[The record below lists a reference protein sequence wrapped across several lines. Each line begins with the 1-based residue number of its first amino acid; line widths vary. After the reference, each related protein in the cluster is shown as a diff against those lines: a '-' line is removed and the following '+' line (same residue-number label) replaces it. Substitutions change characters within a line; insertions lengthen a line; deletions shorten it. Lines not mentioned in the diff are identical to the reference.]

1 MSTDDRVRTFVNQL
15 KVLVTASFQELFTMA
30 KSKYPQ
36 DGSARV
42 AVFHKCLGKIE
53 DWDVSVRTEEMQ
65 RAMEQYPGI
74 REDYR
79 HAAVTFLRSLA
90 LAPSKRGKLPPFDMF
105 LFYYYRAVA
114 RSAEMRQQ
122 QFFGMDYVARHAYFS
137 DMLHLVLNSCVH
149 VVDAAAPPSAAP
161 APSAAPPPAPT
172 ATAPAPTAVPAA
184 PAPPAAVAAPS
195 VASAAAPS
203 IASAAAPPSVVAP
216 ASSKGGARAHPAWA
230 AALAAAAAP
239 TLIAYSSGSKVHD
252 GFDGPIL
259 PSDSVSNV
267 GRPSKRQQ
275 PKPALPP
282 PSVARQSSVRLIDTS
297 TASKTPPAAAKDD
310 ADTDTDT
317 DTADE

>member
-161 APSAAPPPAPT
+161 APPSAAPPAAPAPPPAPPPAPT
-172 ATAPAPTAVPAA
+172 ATAAPAA
-184 PAPPAAVAAPS
+184 PAPPTAAAAPS
-195 VASAAAPS
+195 V
-203 IASAAAPPSVVAP
+203 ASAAAPPSVVAP
-216 ASSKGGARAHPAWA
+216 ASSRGGARAHPAWA
-230 AALAAAAAP
+230 AALAAAAP

-317 DTADE
+317 ADE

>member
-114 RSAEMRQQ
+114 RSAEMREQ

-149 VVDAAAPPSAAP
+149 VVDAAAPP
-161 APSAAPPPAPT
+161 APSAPHS
-172 ATAPAPTAVPAA
+172 AA
-184 PAPPAAVAAPS
+184 PAPPAPAPPAPAPPAPAPAPLAPAASAAPS
-195 VASAAAPS
+195 VASAAAPMEG
-203 IASAAAPPSVVAP
+203 ASM
-216 ASSKGGARAHPAWA
+216 KGKSR
-230 AALAAAAAP
+230 ALALLFPPFPHCTSFPRFPLAQAP
-239 TLIAYSSGSKVHD
+239 Q
-252 GFDGPIL
+252 
-259 PSDSVSNV
+259 PS
-267 GRPSKRQQ
+267 
-275 PKPALPP
+275 L
-282 PSVARQSSVRLIDTS
+282 
-297 TASKTPPAAAKDD
+297 
-310 ADTDTDT
+310 
-317 DTADE
+317 